1 MTQKLIKL
9 NILVLSGILVISGCN
24 NAQNNSARNAADS
37 VAAKIDT
44 GVKDVKQQVNSI
56 GDNGNPDST
65 FVVKATIGNK
75 EEINML
81 QAGIDNGTSKE
92 VKAHARMM
100 LADHKKLGDKV
111 AAYSSGK
118 GYTLP
123 ADDNGKSADEL
134 AKLNKNNKGADWDKA
149 WTDFMVNEHSDDIS
163 MFEKGENNVKDSTLK
178 NMISNALPVLRSHY
192 DMVKQLQSSMTSSK

>member
-1 MTQKLIKL
+1 MNKNLIT
-9 NILVLSGILVISGCN
+9 LSAVMLAGTLAATSCN
-24 NAQNNSARNAADS
+24 NATNTQAGNAADS
-37 VAAKIDT
+37 AGAKIDT
-44 GVKDVKQQVNSI
+44 AMANLKQKASNLINS
-56 GDNGNPDST
+56 GNPDSN

-92 VKAHARMM
+92 LKAHAKMM

-111 AAYSSGK
+111 AAYSAGK

-123 ADDNGKSADEL
+123 ADDQGKANDEL
-134 AKLNKNNKGADWDKA
+134 AKLNKNSKGAEWDKA

-163 MFEKGENNVKDSTLK
+163 MFEKGQSDVKDSTLK
-178 NMISNALPVLRSHY
+178 NMIGSALPILHSHY
-192 DMVKQLQSSMTSSK
+192 DMVKGLQSNMTSAK